1 MATQAPLSTYVTGP
15 EGEKLVQGYKD
26 AQANLRQAL
35 ESRQSQL
42 FDPTLLAISQALGS
56 PTKTGSFGEV
66 LGNVAGAVGT
76 AQEAEQKRSREIAGM
91 KLELAKNELQS
102 YQTGE
107 GQKLVRDIL
116 AGKRPGPQAQE
127 PAKPPEGLSPEDA
140 ILAQAP
146 GAPKPPQTAQSATG
160 GGLSHIT
167 GSDLA
172 ALAASGQGQMADA
185 LAKAVSLDRERF
197 KVSDGVIV
205 DLGAQGGPKM
215 IADLRVGKQEPTEIV
230 VRGKPLN
237 LMMTGSQLRDF
248 QAAKAQ
254 GKGDEYYDKNLQGL
268 RTDINL
274 PSRGGA
280 LREIYVPLLGDVR
293 FQGDDR
299 QAAIISQLSEE
310 AVKTRNPTELR
321 NYVNSITQKM
331 PERPAQPASA
341 QSPMDRPPAVAGR
354 QPPAV
359 AGRPTTQPAAQ
370 PAQAETDLSGLPLAD
385 QNKVVYERLTKADAP
400 AQETAA
406 ILQTTATPQ
415 AVSSSNRRLKEIGD
429 LVKNNPEVVGLMNK
443 QGVWEAIKT
452 AAAEGIK
459 VGPYQVS
466 APVKE
471 MLQKSNLTPDQQ
483 TVARRLD
490 MLFNEEFFNRA
501 ALAKSAL
508 GPQISNAD
516 SILMRS
522 PMAGTQDSAKLISYW
537 SLHGQLVNRQNEE
550 MHKAYNQWFDQTKG
564 KAPVRQFFNKEG
576 RVIMEKYN
584 PYFERLQDR
593 FEAR

>member
-1 MATQAPLSTYVTGP
+1 MANAPLSTYVTSP
-15 EGEKLVQGYKD
+15 EGEERVRALKE

-35 ESRQSQL
+35 DSRQNQL
-42 FDPTLLAISQALGS
+42 FDPTLLAISQALGA

-66 LGNVAGAVGT
+66 IGNVAGAVGT
-76 AQEAEQKRSREIAGM
+76 SQEAEQKRAREIAGM

-102 YQTGE
+102 HQLSE
-107 GQKLVRDIL
+107 GQRLARDIIS
-116 AGKRPGPQAQE
+116 GKRPGTQVQE
-127 PAKPPEGLSPEDA
+127 PVKPSGDLSPEDA

-146 GAPKPPQTAQSATG
+146 GAPKPAQATQPATG

-167 GSDLA
+167 GQDLA
-172 ALAASGQGQMADA
+172 VLAMSGQKELADVI
-185 LAKAVSLDRERF
+185 AKGVSMDRERF

-230 VRGKPLN
+230 VRDKSLN
-237 LMMTGSQLRDF
+237 LMMSPVEQRDF
-248 QAAKAQ
+248 QIAKSQ
-254 GKGDEYYDKNLQGL
+254 GKGDAYYDKNLSGR
-268 RTDINL
+268 RTDVNQ
-274 PSRGGA
+274 PSAGGA
-280 LREIYVPLLGDVR
+280 LQEIYVPLLGEIR
-293 FQGDDR
+293 FQGTPR
-299 QAAIISQLSEE
+299 QAAMIERLSEE
-310 AVKTRNPTELR
+310 AIKTGNKTELQ
-321 NYVNSITQKM
+321 NYVGAVTGKM
-331 PERPAQPASA
+331 ALPQNRPQPGAA
-341 QSPMDRPPAVAGR
+341 

-359 AGRPTTQPAAQ
+359 AGRPTAQPAAQ
-370 PAQAETDLSGLPLAD
+370 PAQAETDLSSLPLAE
-385 QNKVVYERLTKADAP
+385 QNKIVYERLTKSDAP

-415 AVSSSNRRLKEIGD
+415 AVSSSNRRLKEIGS
-429 LVKNNPEVVGLMNK
+429 LVSANPDVVGLMNK
-443 QGVWEAIKT
+443 QGVWEAIKA

-471 MLQKSNLTPDQQ
+471 MLQKSNLTPEQQ
-483 TVARRLD
+483 TVARRID
-490 MLFNEEFFNRA
+490 MLLNEEFFNRA

-522 PMAGTQDSAKLISYW
+522 PMASSGDSAKLINYW

-550 MHKAYNQWFDQTKG
+550 MHKAYNQWLDQTKG
-564 KAPVRQFFNKEG
+564 KAPVRQFFSKDG

>member
-1 MATQAPLSTYVTGP
+1 MAKEAQLSTYVTTP
-15 EGEKLVQGYKD
+15 EGEERVKAYKD

-35 ESRQSQL
+35 DSRQNQL

-56 PTKTGSFGEV
+56 PTRTGSFGEV

-76 AQEAEQKRSREIAGM
+76 AQEAEMKRSREIAGM

-102 YQTGE
+102 HQLGE
-107 GQKLVRDIL
+107 GQRLARDIL
-116 AGKRPGPQAQE
+116 SGKRPQAPQA
-127 PAKPPEGLSPEDA
+127 AKPPEGIQSPEDA
-140 ILAQAP
+140 ILAQTP
-146 GAPKPPQTAQSATG
+146 GARPAETSQPSTG
-160 GGLSHIT
+160 GGLNHIT
-167 GSDLA
+167 GEHLA
-172 ALAASGQGQMADA
+172 ALAMSGQKELADVI
-185 LAKAVSLDRERF
+185 AKGVEMDRNRF
-197 KVSDGVIV
+197 KVADGVIV

-215 IADLRVGKQEPTEIV
+215 IADLRVGEQKPTEIV
-230 VRGKPLN
+230 VGGKSLIV
-237 LMMTGSQLRDF
+237 MMNPSEQRDF
-248 QAAKAQ
+248 LTASAQ
-254 GKGDEYYDKNLQGL
+254 GKGDEFYKKNFEGR
-268 RTDINL
+268 RTDVNR
-274 PSRGGA
+274 PAAGGA
-280 LREIYVPLLGDVR
+280 LREIYVPLLGDIR
-293 FQGDDR
+293 FQGTDR
-299 QAAIISQLSEE
+299 QAAEIERLSEE
-310 AVKTRNPTELR
+310 AIRTRNPTELR
-321 NYVNSITQKM
+321 NYVNSITQRM
-331 PERPAQPASA
+331 PERPAQPAPA

-370 PAQAETDLSGLPLAD
+370 AAQTETDLSGLPLAD
-385 QNKVVYERLTKADAP
+385 QNKAVYERLTKADAP

-429 LVKNNPEVVGLMNK
+429 LVKDNPEVVGLMNK

-471 MLQKSNLTPDQQ
+471 MLQKSNLTADQQ
-483 TVARRLD
+483 TIARRLD

-537 SLHGQLVNRQNEE
+537 SLHGQLVNRQNDE
-550 MHKAYNQWFDQTKG
+550 MYKAYNQWFDQTKG
-564 KAPVRQFFNKEG
+564 KAPARQFFNKEG